1 MAVNIYREYR
11 LKFYLNMRHYII
23 INDAKGETH
32 PHTWEFALDI
42 KFSRNSFVEFN
53 IFEDGISKFLEQFQN
68 KILNEVEP
76 FDSMMPTLEN
86 VTDYFAEEFFNII
99 YKTGGMLT
107 CVEAS
112 ETPTRSYIVNISEQE
127 KNSILNK
134 KADARIMSE
143 VMDAVLDDI
152 IN

>member
-1 MAVNIYREYR
+1 
-11 LKFYLNMRHYII
+11 MRHYII

-86 VTDYFAEEFFNII
+86 VTDYFAEEFFKII

>member
-1 MAVNIYREYR
+1 MAVNMYREYR

-23 INDAKGETH
+23 INEVKGETH

-42 KFSRNSFVEFN
+42 KFSRNLFVEFN
-53 IFEDGISKFLEQFQN
+53 IFEHGISQFLEP
-68 KILNEVEP
+68 EP

-86 VTDYFAEEFFNII
+86 VTDYFAEEFFKII

-107 CVEAS
+107 RVEAS
-112 ETPTRSYIVNISEQE
+112 ETPTRSYIVNIAEQE
-127 KNSILNK
+127 RNSILNK
-134 KADARIMSE
+134 KADEKIISE

-152 IN
+152 VKQ